1 MKLQLIILGL
11 SLLIPLS
18 VQANTVIHGEFDY
31 DVNERKF
38 TEWQLGP
45 VFSIG
50 EDTEIEIPI
59 GQSDGEWELFP
70 ELKRDFCASESC
82 SIEIG
87 IGFEIPLNS
96 DKTQPFGKVEAEF
109 DL

>member
-31 DVNERKF
+31 DINERKF

-59 GQSDGEWELFP
+59 GQSDGEWQL
-70 ELKRDFCASESC
+70 LHCLQIESTTRETDLTC
-82 SIEIG
+82 SMADEMKI
-87 IGFEIPLNS
+87 
-96 DKTQPFGKVEAEF
+96 
-109 DL
+109 